1 MMCFYEENVR
11 FLCWE
16 LLCYLEYSE
25 SFKDARFL
33 CWELLCYL
41 EYSESFK
48 DASKIVAYDGNTS
61 LTTWILFLYF

>member
-1 MMCFYEENVR
+1 MMRFYEENV
-11 FLCWE
+11 
-16 LLCYLEYSE
+16 
-25 SFKDARFL
+25 RFL